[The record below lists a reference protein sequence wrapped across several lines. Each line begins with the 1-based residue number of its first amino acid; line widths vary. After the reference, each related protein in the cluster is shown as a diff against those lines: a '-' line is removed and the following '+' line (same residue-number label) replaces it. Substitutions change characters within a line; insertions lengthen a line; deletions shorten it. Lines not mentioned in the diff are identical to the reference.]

1 MYNTCIYTNAVCWGE
16 GDQGDGKEGGGAIWE
31 NMLFTVIYIL
41 QQGQTWSGFFLWSLT
56 DPLPNNLA
64 I

>member
-1 MYNTCIYTNAVCWGE
+1 MYLYKCCMLGRGGPGGWE
-16 GDQGDGKEGGGAIWE
+16 RGGGAIWE